1 MGGSSSKPAPLL
13 PPVPQIARADL
24 SQAQSATFAPG
35 YLESLA
41 RQNEEIASAA
51 NKAANDA
58 AAQAAAALASVSR
71 WKIIGWSFGILIGIT
86 ILVVFGILIYDL
98 WARNNST
105 QTIFLP
111 GLSKFTNYTEGLA
124 NQQCYGTPIDL
135 TSGKFLDPE
144 EVLKLFQDLAAGC
157 GGGEKSLM
165 ACVAKKIGTTQSLED
180 AQTACSN
187 NPKCTGII
195 YWSGRGI
202 HPEWDGQI
210 NSVVED
216 NFGALKGYTPY
227 TGSPTITSIKTYQG
241 PGGFAQAG
249 SQLPPA
255 GTLTFTPV
263 ETCPPPATPPP
274 PSATASAPAS
284 GGASASSTAP
294 LNLTTG
300 PAPYNSST
308 SAPSKSSIPT
318 PPGPTGPDIST
329 LSTGTAPPPPLLYQW
344 WVGAGNMPGSA
355 NAQTTSIIPTTG
367 APLSSGNQGAYG
379 IQWWMFIQ
387 DWNYGYGQEKP
398 VLIRADSSSSAVMNP
413 KVTLHPTDNVLR
425 VAVSVFPT
433 DASGGVSEP
442 VAANAPETAEDTFTC
457 EVPNIPLQS
466 WFSVSLTVFGRN
478 LDIYLNGMLVK
489 SCFMSGVPKPAAGD
503 IQITPNGGFS
513 GQVCGLQSSSK
524 MLNPSDALGFYSA
537 SNSCVSSVPGAPTDL
552 ANTTGYS
559 VKFGVY
565 DTVGRE
571 IRQYTF

>member
-1 MGGSSSKPAPLL
+1 
-13 PPVPQIARADL
+13 
-24 SQAQSATFAPG
+24 
-35 YLESLA
+35 LA

-71 WKIIGWSFGILIGIT
+71 WKIIGWSFGILIGIA

-124 NQQCYGTPIDL
+124 NQQCYGTPIDF
-135 TSGKFLDPE
+135 TSGKFLSPGAMVGKIIETDKTMP
-144 EVLKLFQDLAAGC
+144 KGSTMID
-157 GGGEKSLM
+157 
-165 ACVAKKIGTTQSLED
+165 VAKKLGNTQSLDE
-180 AQTACSN
+180 AKATCSSNPECKGIVYWDGTMFSGFDPN
-187 NPKCTGII
+187 NPFNKAIEPWKGHTPFTGDATLQQNTK
-195 YWSGRGI
+195 
-202 HPEWDGQI
+202 H
-210 NSVVED
+210 
-216 NFGALKGYTPY
+216 
-227 TGSPTITSIKTYQG
+227 QG
-241 PGGFAQAG
+241 PGTFGDDSNKQLQPG
-249 SQLPPA
+249 S
-255 GTLTFTPV
+255 LTFTPV
-263 ETCPPPATPPP
+263 ETCPPPAAPPP
-274 PSATASAPAS
+274 PSATAPP
-284 GGASASSTAP
+284 TAP

-308 SAPSKSSIPT
+308 SAPSTSSIPT

-367 APLSSGNQGAYG
+367 APMSSGNQGAYG

-524 MLNPSDALGFYSA
+524 MLNPSDALGFYAA

>member
-1 MGGSSSKPAPLL
+1 MATEQTLPKGSR
-13 PPVPQIARADL
+13 VAD
-24 SQAQSATFAPG
+24 
-35 YLESLA
+35 
-41 RQNEEIASAA
+41 
-51 NKAANDA
+51 
-58 AAQAAAALASVSR
+58 
-71 WKIIGWSFGILIGIT
+71 
-86 ILVVFGILIYDL
+86 
-98 WARNNST
+98 
-105 QTIFLP
+105 
-111 GLSKFTNYTEGLA
+111 
-124 NQQCYGTPIDL
+124 
-135 TSGKFLDPE
+135 
-144 EVLKLFQDLAAGC
+144 
-157 GGGEKSLM
+157 
-165 ACVAKKIGTTQSLED
+165 VAKKLGTSQSLTD

-187 NPKCTGII
+187 DPDCKGIV
-195 YWSGRGI
+195 Y
-202 HPEWDGQI
+202 WDGTMFSSLGQ
-210 NSVVED
+210 NNPMAKEVES
-216 NFGALKGYTPY
+216 FKGYTPY
-227 TGSPTITSIKTYQG
+227 TGDVTLQQNTKHEG
-241 PGGFAQAG
+241 PGTFMDGDNKQLQPG
-249 SQLPPA
+249 SW
-255 GTLTFTPV
+255 TFTPV
-263 ETCPPPATPPP
+263 ETCPPPAAPPP
-274 PSATASAPAS
+274 PSAS

-308 SAPSKSSIPT
+308 SAPSTSSIPT

-367 APLSSGNQGAYG
+367 APMSSGNQGAYG

-524 MLNPSDALGFYSA
+524 MLNPSDALGFYAA

>member
-41 RQNEEIASAA
+41 RQNEEVAAAA

-58 AAQAAAALASVSR
+58 AATAAAALAAASR
-71 WKIIGWSFGILIGIT
+71 WKIIGWSFGILIGVTVLI
-86 ILVVFGILIYDL
+86 VFGILIYDL
-98 WARNNST
+98 WARNNHT

-124 NQQCYGTPIDL
+124 NQQCYGTPIDF
-135 TSGKFLDPE
+135 TSGKFISPGSMVQTVMRVSQSLPKDSS
-144 EVLKLFQDLAAGC
+144 
-157 GGGEKSLM
+157 GGPY
-165 ACVAKKIGTTQSLED
+165 VAKKLGTSQSLDE
-180 AQTACSN
+180 AKATCSN
-187 NPKCTGII
+187 NPNCKGII
-195 YWSGRGI
+195 YW
-202 HPEWDGQI
+202 DGTMF
-210 NSVVED
+210 SSL
-216 NFGALKGYTPY
+216 GANNPMATDLAPYKGYTPY
-227 TGSPTITSIKTYQG
+227 PGDTAVSEFTKDAPGTFHFGDEKQLSPGSW
-241 PGGFAQAG
+241 
-249 SQLPPA
+249 
-255 GTLTFTPV
+255 TFTPV
-263 ETCPPPATPPP
+263 ETCPPPAAPPP
-274 PSATASAPAS
+274 PSAQASAPTS

-294 LNLTTG
+294 LDLTTG

-355 NAQTTSIIPTTG
+355 NAQTTSIIPTAG
-367 APLSSGNQGAYG
+367 APMSSGNQGAYG

-433 DASGGVSEP
+433 DDSGGVSEP
-442 VAANAPETAEDTFTC
+442 VSANAPETAEDTFIC

-478 LDIYLNGMLVK
+478 LDVYLNGMLVK
-489 SCFMSGVPKPAAGD
+489 SCFMTGVPKPAAGD

-513 GQVCGLQSSSK
+513 GQVCGLQSSSN

-552 ANTTGYS
+552 ANATGYS

>member
-71 WKIIGWSFGILIGIT
+71 WKIIGWSFGILIGIA

-124 NQQCYGTPIDL
+124 NQQCYGTPIDYA
-135 TSGKFLDPE
+135 SGKFVEDNA
-144 EVLKLFQDLAAGC
+144 VIRAFQAAAQGC
-157 GGGEKSLM
+157 GGSEKSVI
-165 ACVAKKIGTTQSLED
+165 ACAAKKLGTTQSLTD
-180 AQTACSN
+180 AQAACSN
-187 NPKCTGII
+187 DPKCTGIF
-195 YWSGRGI
+195 Y
-202 HPEWDGQI
+202 WDG
-210 NSVVED
+210 NYVFSGDSATKLED
-216 NFGALKGYTPY
+216 QKYLLDSFGPLAGYTPY
-227 TGSPTITSIKTYQG
+227 TGDPTIKPFNVRTKIN
-241 PGGFAQAG
+241 PG
-249 SQLPPA
+249 SV
-255 GTLTFTPV
+255 TFTPV

-274 PSATASAPAS
+274 PSATAPP
-284 GGASASSTAP
+284 TAP

-308 SAPSKSSIPT
+308 SAPSTSSIPT

-367 APLSSGNQGAYG
+367 APMSSGNQGAYG

-524 MLNPSDALGFYSA
+524 MLNPSDALGFYAA